1 MMCKVISI
9 INQKGGVG
17 KTTTTLN
24 LGAALSDSGKRVLL
38 IDSDPQG
45 NLTAA
50 MGYTPAELKYTL
62 TNLYLAAVDY
72 PEDLIMHID
81 RALLQTSCGPDL
93 IPANR
98 RLSDACARLQV
109 LQAAQYHILDGDE
122 RICKKMMERIVAS
135 LCSKYDYIIIYCGLK
150 H

>member
-24 LGAALSDSGKRVLL
+24 LGAALSDSSKRVLL

-62 TNLYLAAVDY
+62 TK
-72 PEDLIMHID
+72 IG
-81 RALLQTSCGPDL
+81 RAH
-93 IPANR
+93 
-98 RLSDACARLQV
+98 V
-109 LQAAQYHILDGDE
+109 
-122 RICKKMMERIVAS
+122 
-135 LCSKYDYIIIYCGLK
+135 
-150 H
+150 